1 MWLGIPGALMTFKA
15 IGIGT
20 AMLIGLS
27 HGDAVVAIFISRV
40 QMLHMSSNLMIGTI
54 FEMICYMWQ

>member
-27 HGDAVVAIFISRV
+27 HGAAVVAIFISRV
-40 QMLHMSSNLMIGTI
+40 QMLHMSSNLMKGII
-54 FEMICYMWQ
+54 FGMI

>member
-1 MWLGIPGALMTFKA
+1 MWLVIPVALMTFKA
-15 IGIGT
+15 IGIG

-27 HGDAVVAIFISRV
+27 HGVAVVAIFISRV

-54 FEMICYMWQ
+54 FEMI